1 MVTTMT
7 IQPAAKDD
15 LPAIAAL
22 YLHNHREAYR
32 GLLSEDYLSGLTAET
47 CTEKWAAAL
56 SCPREQLWVAR
67 EGDALLGFAAG
78 LPDEELPQTWY
89 LESLHVAE
97 DARGRGVG
105 TALIR
110 DAAEEEA
117 ATFEGLREA
126 ARRAGEAGFTQMS
139 VCIVRGNERAG
150 TLYRKLG
157 AAHRKYF
164 EDAFGTERFAS
175 EKLLWETL
183 PE

>member
-1 MVTTMT
+1 MT

-32 GLLSEDYLSGLTAET
+32 GLLSEDYLSGLTAEA

-56 SCPREQLWVAR
+56 SCPKEQLWVAR

-97 DARGRGVG
+97 AARGKGVG

-110 DAAEEEA
+110 
-117 ATFEGLREA
+117 EA
-126 ARRAGEAGFTQMS
+126 ARHHAGDTPVLIRRRTKEVAMLMSKLFPEKKGAPAFAGD
-139 VCIVRGNERAG
+139 
-150 TLYRKLG
+150 RKEG
-157 AAHRKYF
+157 
-164 EDAFGTERFAS
+164 
-175 EKLLWETL
+175 
-183 PE
+183 